1 MPDPNWNNLQIHP
14 QAKHLFDQ
22 CTEHVYI
29 SEFNRAAWGYSRG
42 RVILHGLD
50 TELFSNKF
58 LPREPRVLTVANDY
72 INRDWCLGFSIWK
85 YLAND
90 FPMFPVGETPGLSQ
104 PAKDMD
110 ELIQFYNTSRIF
122 LNTSTAS
129 PLPMSLLEAM
139 SCGCACVSAAT
150 CLIPDVIEH
159 GVDGYLCP
167 VNKPEKF
174 KEYLN
179 LLLTNPDHAREI
191 GVNARL
197 KVQKMFGLDKFV
209 SSWNN
214 TFGEMLNGK

>member
-1 MPDPNWNNLQIHP
+1 
-14 QAKHLFDQ
+14 
-22 CTEHVYI
+22 
-29 SEFNRAAWGYSRG
+29 
-42 RVILHGLD
+42 
-50 TELFSNKF
+50 
-58 LPREPRVLTVANDY
+58 
-72 INRDWCLGFSIWK
+72 
-85 YLAND
+85 
-90 FPMFPVGETPGLSQ
+90 MFPVGETPGLSK
-104 PAKDMD
+104 PAKNMD

-179 LLLTNPDHAREI
+179 LLLTNPDHATEI
-191 GVNARL
+191 GKNARL

-209 SSWNN
+209 ENWHN
-214 TFGEMLNGK
+214 TFREILNGQ